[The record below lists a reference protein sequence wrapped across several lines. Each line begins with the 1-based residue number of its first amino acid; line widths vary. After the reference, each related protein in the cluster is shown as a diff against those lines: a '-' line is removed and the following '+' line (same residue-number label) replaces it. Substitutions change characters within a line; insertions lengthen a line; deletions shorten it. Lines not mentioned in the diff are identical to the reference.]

1 MKKILIYFLTAAA
14 ITAAVSCNHTSR
26 QTTVADAA
34 PQYLCIAYAWETD
47 GPLPP
52 ADMVTGI
59 NYLAGYPN
67 ETFDGLDIHNLP
79 RLRQILDLKKENPD
93 LKVVLS
99 MGGANAEAGWAEMT
113 GNDSLRAAF
122 VEDCRRV
129 VDLYGL
135 DGLDFDWEFPH
146 GDEQVANYIT
156 LFKDVRRALGD
167 DRLVTAAAGFWG
179 NGFDLSAAMEH
190 LDYINLMTY
199 DMGWQ
204 APYHHTAVHR
214 SPLAGVCTLDEALDS
229 CLAKGLSPEDI
240 VLGLAFY
247 GKGDNTDFKAWTSY
261 RDIRLSDGMEQR
273 WDSVACVPYVVDSL
287 GKLILGY
294 DDPQSLKIKC
304 DYIKKKGLKGG
315 MYWRTELDNDS
326 LDLTRTVARELLG
339 K

>member
-1 MKKILIYFLTAAA
+1 MKKIFIASLTAAA
-14 ITAAVSCNHTSR
+14 LAAAVSCSR
-26 QTTVADAA
+26 AVSAEA
-34 PQYLCIAYAWETD
+34 PASELLCIAYAWEDD

-67 ETFDGLDIHNLP
+67 ETYDGLDVHNLP
-79 RLRQILDLKKENPD
+79 RLQKILDLKKDNPD

-99 MGGANAEAGWAEMT
+99 MGGANAETGWAEMT
-113 GNDSLRAAF
+113 GNDSLRASF
-122 VEDCRRV
+122 VADCKRF
-129 VDLYGL
+129 VDQYGL

-146 GDEQVANYIT
+146 NDQEVANYIA
-156 LFKDVRRALGD
+156 LFKEVREALGD
-167 DRLVTAAAGFWG
+167 EKLVTAAAGFWG

-229 CLAKGLSPEDI
+229 CRVKGLMPEDI

-247 GKGDNTDFKAWTSY
+247 GKGDDTYFKAWTSY
-261 RDIRLSDGMEQR
+261 RDIELSDGMEQR

-287 GKLILGY
+287 GTLILGY
-294 DDPQSLKIKC
+294 EDPQSLKIKC
-304 DYIKKKGLKGG
+304 DYIKEKGLKGG

-339 K
+339 R